1 MQEKGLCPVEHLDF
15 GQKGLTW
22 RPFGEWVRGGGAKSE
37 RDLEVEGPRGE
48 GVGERAA
55 GPEKRAGLGPVV
67 CPELCP
73 YPTGICRTWS
83 HSRSSSRSPLPKK
96 GLGSCVLVF
105 SKPTEGL
112 GFTLGS
118 IWIRTKAE

>member
-1 MQEKGLCPVEHLDF
+1 MRGI
-15 GQKGLTW
+15 W
-22 RPFGEWVRGGGAKSE
+22 RSRAPEESGG
-37 RDLEVEGPRGE
+37 
-48 GVGERAA
+48 GERAA
-55 GPEKRAGLGPVV
+55 GPGKRAGLGPVI

-73 YPTGICRTWS
+73 YPSGICRASGQPLVTWS

-96 GLGSCVLVF
+96 GLGSCVLVL

-118 IWIRTKAE
+118 IWIRAKAE